1 MTFKTMNE
9 TKTYPYL
16 KYIPHLVAI
25 RLIVLTPFAIAQATA
40 EFISNSLDKVCHKI
54 DKFLPSPYI
63 EKQVEWDQLPKR
75 NQEATEYLA
84 KKRDT
89 TKERILIQTVKP

>member
-1 MTFKTMNE
+1 VCSSDLL
-9 TKTYPYL
+9 P
-16 KYIPHLVAI
+16 
-25 RLIVLTPFAIAQATA
+25 QAY
-40 EFISNSLDKVCHKI
+40 V
-54 DKFLPSPYI
+54 

-75 NQEATEYLA
+75 NQEAIEELA

>member
-1 MTFKTMNE
+1 
-9 TKTYPYL
+9 
-16 KYIPHLVAI
+16 
-25 RLIVLTPFAIAQATA
+25 
-40 EFISNSLDKVCHKI
+40 VCHKI

-75 NQEATEYLA
+75 NQEAIEYLA

>member
-1 MTFKTMNE
+1 MTE

-25 RLIVLTPFAIAQATA
+25 RLIVFTPFAIAQATA
-40 EFISNSLDKVCHKI
+40 EFISNSMDKLYHKM
-54 DKFLPSPYI
+54 DKLLPVPYI
-63 EKQVEWDQLPKR
+63 EKRVEWDQLPKR
-75 NQEATEYLA
+75 NQEAIEYLA